1 MAARCLKRTVYI
13 AFSENYN
20 CDCDLRLMMFLSC
33 FFQICSLFSW
43 IMILK
48 KKKKKKKEQF
58 NCDSYRI
65 FLGFVLKEEGERR
78 RRRRGERRRR
88 RSKGRKPKD
97 FLVESKQNIEGQADQ
112 SS

>member
-1 MAARCLKRTVYI
+1 MSEANGVYCI
-13 AFSENYN
+13 FGELQ
-20 CDCDLRLMMFLSC
+20 LRLRFAIDDVLKLFLSNM
-33 FFQICSLFSW
+33 FSFQLDHDI
-43 IMILK
+43 K